1 MEIGGLYII
10 TTFAVVVISLLLSI
24 PIVNVIMRWM
34 FSSYL
39 YTQMTGYIPYIIS
52 DSCYVIMFVMGVLS
66 YLVVCVIQMIKI
78 KKIPKSDALK
88 NVE

>member
-39 YTQMTGYIPYIIS
+39 YTQMTGY
-52 DSCYVIMFVMGVLS
+52 
-66 YLVVCVIQMIKI
+66 LVVCVIQMIKI

>member
-1 MEIGGLYII
+1 
-10 TTFAVVVISLLLSI
+10 
-24 PIVNVIMRWM
+24 
-34 FSSYL
+34 
-39 YTQMTGYIPYIIS
+39 MTGYIPYIIS